1 MGTSLFTNYEEVV
14 AMLLFGIGFTT
25 LLFNRNLLKKI
36 IGFNFMDT
44 GIYLFLTSMGY
55 IEGGLAPIYVEGLS
69 TAESYI
75 NPIPAG
81 LVLTGIVVSV
91 SVTAIMLSLT
101 VRLYRRYHTL
111 NLDEIYMYAQNDH
124 DETIPQ
130 DEPRAKGAKKMK
142 LSTLFAAAAAA
153 DKNGGDKE

>member
-55 IEGGLAPIYVEGLS
+55 IEGHLAPIYVEGLS

-101 VRLYRRYHTL
+101 VRLYRRYL
-111 NLDEIYMYAQNDH
+111 CRYSDH
-124 DETIPQ
+124 GHLRYVIELHRLISYKSSKPTYV
-130 DEPRAKGAKKMK
+130 K
-142 LSTLFAAAAAA
+142 T
-153 DKNGGDKE
+153 

>member
-69 TAESYI
+69 TAENYI

-81 LVLTGIVVSV
+81 LVLTADCTPVPPLPHPQPGRD
-91 SVTAIMLSLT
+91 LH
-101 VRLYRRYHTL
+101 VRPERSRRNHPT
-111 NLDEIYMYAQNDH
+111 
-124 DETIPQ
+124 
-130 DEPRAKGAKKMK
+130 G
-142 LSTLFAAAAAA
+142 
-153 DKNGGDKE
+153 